1 MAERQVYLV
10 RHGLAE
16 DVSAT
21 GADFDRALTATGVRK
36 MKAAAHGLATIGVQP
51 ARLIASPYRRAQET
65 AEVLADVLDPADRE
79 TWEELGCGVDVQ
91 VVAAKLANLDP
102 REDVMLVG
110 HEPDMGVLLSFFLT
124 GQPDGFWTHFR
135 KGAVA
140 CIAGANLPP
149 HGYARLE
156 WFERATVLGRIGS

>member
-21 GADFDRALTATGVRK
+21 GADFDRALTATGIRK

-102 REDVMLVG
+102 RE
-110 HEPDMGVLLSFFLT
+110 PDMGVLLSFFLT